1 MTAGTWAA
9 DPARANSP
17 FYVASE
23 LGGNFASA
31 LQTSGTSN
39 DRASVCDEF
48 INPMFATVTRSA
60 DYEHYNRTGAQRG
73 RGSGWKNGFDH
84 AEGLVAGAVLG
95 YRLSQQRAILML
107 LEPIYETDFLPCSY
121 GFRRGRSTHDALEP
135 GRTASVTG
143 SRTYHAVRVAADK
156 ARSLATPGRRRGAWL
171 QIGLV
176 P

>member
-1 MTAGTWAA
+1 MNMIGPRHASRHPAVWVVGWAMTAGTWAA

-60 DYEHYNRTGAQRG
+60 DYEHYNCTGAQRG

-84 AEGLVAGAVLG
+84 AEGLVAGADGRPTMLWNREELRVLPAHE
-95 YRLSQQRAILML
+95 RTMQSEWQRIRQG
-107 LEPIYETDFLPCSY
+107 PLPHRAVGEAH
-121 GFRRGRSTHDALEP
+121 GFKQ
-135 GRTASVTG
+135 V
-143 SRTYHAVRVAADK
+143 
-156 ARSLATPGRRRGAWL
+156 
-171 QIGLV
+171 
-176 P
+176 